1 VKGGDEQMAT
11 EVMNDSQ
18 LRIEYNQGMD
28 LEGKPIYKSKNYNN
42 LKTTAT
48 PDEIQSAALAMS
60 GLQQHTLVRIQR
72 NSNYDIVSE

>member
-1 VKGGDEQMAT
+1 M
-11 EVMNDSQ
+11 DS
-18 LRIEYNQGMD
+18 NST
-28 LEGKPIYKSKNYNN
+28 YKSKNYNN

-48 PDEIQSAALAMS
+48 PDEIQSVALAMA

>member
-1 VKGGDEQMAT
+1 
-11 EVMNDSQ
+11 
-18 LRIEYNQGMD
+18 MD
-28 LEGKPIYKSKNYNN
+28 LDGKPIYKSKNYNN

-60 GLQQHTLVRIQR
+60 GLQQYTLVRIQR